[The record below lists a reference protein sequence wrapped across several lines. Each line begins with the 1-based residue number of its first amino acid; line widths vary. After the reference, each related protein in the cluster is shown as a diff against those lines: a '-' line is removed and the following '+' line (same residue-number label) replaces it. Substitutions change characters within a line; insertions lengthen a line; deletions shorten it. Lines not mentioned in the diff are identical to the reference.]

1 MKRLLSLIALGLL
14 AAITLP
20 GCAGMNLAGL
30 ADPLVRVAETVT
42 DENTSAKGA
51 TAGMSSSDAANV
63 LINRDYYGAVKAMA
77 GAGKGEARAPLV
89 EIEARDGQPITINA
103 KSFKVYAPPAQG
115 SATGLSLAAP
125 REVESNSIKWF
136 REIRRGLAEVFLP
149 WRAVERNAD
158 IQQHRITTDA
168 ATRQTELGV
177 LGSAVQGSRD
187 VSGQVIDAFAPPK
200 ETTTTETPAPAPAA
214 AP

>member
-1 MKRLLSLIALGLL
+1 MIRTLLLLPALVAALTLSACSSLGISPEL
-14 AAITLP
+14 AE
-20 GCAGMNLAGL
+20 
-30 ADPLVRVAETVT
+30 PLVRVAESAL
-42 DENTSAKGA
+42 DENTSTKGA

-63 LINRDYYGAVKAMA
+63 LINRDYYGAIKALA

-115 SATGLSLAAP
+115 SGAGLSLAAP

-149 WRAVERNAD
+149 WRAVERGAD
-158 IQQHRITTDA
+158 TQQLRITTDA
-168 ATRQTELGV
+168 AIRQTELGV
-177 LGSAVQGSRD
+177 LGGAVTGAQGLA
-187 VSGQVIDAFAPPK
+187 GQVIG
-200 ETTTTETPAPAPAA
+200 TYAPAEPEPTA